1 VATAI
6 FVALQMKKIDWY
18 ILKTFMVSFFFV
30 LLLFTV
36 IGIVID
42 VSEKT
47 DDFVKSG
54 LNTSQIITQYYFGFV
69 PRIGAML
76 FPLWVFIAAIFF
88 TSKMAGRSEVIAI
101 LASGTSYNRFL
112 RPYFIGGLLLAIALW
127 FMQRTVIPRANE
139 IFSAFQIN
147 YIDKNSSYKDTK
159 ESNLEYSLRY
169 RRVDPSTY
177 AGIRGY
183 DTISKSG
190 GPFFLHRI
198 KDNKLVYNL
207 RAEQYRWDTTKKL
220 NKWVLTNV
228 TERTLIGNEEKI
240 SFIPEKQMDLNFRPA
255 DLNLDEY
262 AKDKLPTPE
271 LRRLIKMEELRGT
284 EGINGMK
291 VELYK
296 RDATPFSV
304 LVLALI
310 GGIVASRKVRGGSG
324 MHMAIGLTA
333 AATFVLL
340 DRFSTIFSTNG
351 NFHPLLAAW
360 TPNLI
365 FVFVAYYFYKKA
377 PK

>member
-1 VATAI
+1 
-6 FVALQMKKIDWY
+6 MKKIDWY
-18 ILKTFMVSFFFV
+18 ILRTFMVTFFFV

-54 LNTSQIITQYYFGFV
+54 LSSTQIITQYYFGFV

-112 RPYFIGGLLLAIALW
+112 RPYFFAGLLLAIMLW
-127 FMQRTVIPRANE
+127 WMQRTVIPKANE
-139 IFSAFQIN
+139 IFSAFQVN
-147 YIDKNSSYKDTK
+147 YIDKNSGYKEMK
-159 ESNLEYSLRY
+159 EPNQDNTLRY
-169 RRVDPSTY
+169 RRVDSFTY
-177 AGIRGY
+177 AGMRGY

-190 GPFFLHRI
+190 GPFFLHRV
-198 KDNKLVYNL
+198 KDNKMVYNL
-207 RAEQYRWDTTKKL
+207 RAESYRWDTTNRQ
-220 NKWVLTNV
+220 NKWLLSNV
-228 TERTLIGNEEKI
+228 TERTMTGNEEKI
-240 SFIPEKQMDLNFRPA
+240 SFVPQMRKDLNFTPP

-262 AKDKLPTPE
+262 SKDKLPTPQ
-271 LRRLIKMEELRGT
+271 LRQLIRMEELRGT
-284 EGINGMK
+284 EGINAMK

-304 LVLALI
+304 LILALI
-310 GGIVASRKVRGGSG
+310 GGIVASRRVRGGSG
-324 MHMAIGLTA
+324 MHLAIGLTA

-351 NFHPLLAAW
+351 NFPPFIAAW
-360 TPNLI
+360 LPNTI
-365 FVFVAYYFYKKA
+365 FIFVAYFFYKKA

>member
-1 VATAI
+1 
-6 FVALQMKKIDWY
+6 
-18 ILKTFMVSFFFV
+18 MVTFFFV
-30 LLLFTV
+30 LLLFTI

-54 LNTSQIITQYYFGFV
+54 LNSTQIITQYYFGFV

-112 RPYFIGGLLLAIALW
+112 RPYFFGGLLLAIMLW
-127 FMQRTVIPRANE
+127 WMQRTVIPKANE
-139 IFSAFQIN
+139 IYSAFQVN
-147 YIDKNSSYKDTK
+147 YIDKNSGYKEMK
-159 ESNLEYSLRY
+159 EPNQENTLKYK
-169 RRVDPSTY
+169 RVDSFTY
-177 AGIRGY
+177 AGMRGY
-183 DTISKSG
+183 DTTSKSG
-190 GPFFLHRI
+190 GPFFMHRI
-198 KDNKLVYNL
+198 RDNKVVYNL
-207 RAEQYRWDTTKKL
+207 RAEMYRWDTTNKQ
-220 NKWVLTNV
+220 NKWLLSNV
-228 TERTLIGNEEKI
+228 TERTMIGNEEKI
-240 SFIPEKQMDLNFRPA
+240 AFIPQITKDLNFTPA

-262 AKDKLPTPE
+262 SKDKLPTPE
-271 LRRLIKMEELRGT
+271 LRKLIKLEELRGT
-284 EGINGMK
+284 EGINAMK

-304 LVLALI
+304 LILALI
-310 GGIVASRKVRGGSG
+310 GGIVASRRVRGGSG
-324 MHMAIGLTA
+324 MHLAIGLTA

-351 NFHPLLAAW
+351 NFPPLIAAW
-360 TPNLI
+360 LPNTI
-365 FVFVAYYFYKKA
+365 FIFVAYYFYKKA

>member
-1 VATAI
+1 
-6 FVALQMKKIDWY
+6 MKKIDWY
-18 ILKTFMVSFFFV
+18 ILRTFMVTFFFV

-54 LNTSQIITQYYFGFV
+54 LSATQIITKYYFGFV

-112 RPYFIGGLLLAIALW
+112 RPYFFAGFLLAAMLW
-127 FMQRTVIPRANE
+127 WMQRTVIPKANE

-147 YIDKNSSYKDTK
+147 YIDKNSGYKDMKDPNPEHTLK
-159 ESNLEYSLRY
+159 YK
-169 RRVDPSTY
+169 RVDSFTY
-177 AGIRGY
+177 AGLRAY
-183 DTISKSG
+183 DTVTKSG
-190 GPFFLHRI
+190 GPLFLHRI
-198 KDNKLVYNL
+198 RDNKMVYNL
-207 RAEQYRWDTTKKL
+207 RAESYRWDTTNRQ
-220 NKWVLTNV
+220 NKWLLLNV
-228 TERTLIGNEEKI
+228 TERTMAGNDEKI
-240 SFIPEKQMDLNFRPA
+240 SFVTQLSKDLNFAPP

-262 AKDKLPTPE
+262 SKDKLPTPE
-271 LRRLIKMEELRGT
+271 LRRLIQMEELRGT
-284 EGINGMK
+284 EGINAMK

-304 LVLALI
+304 LILALI
-310 GGIVASRKVRGGSG
+310 GGIVASRRVRGGSG
-324 MHMAIGLTA
+324 MHLAIGLTA

-351 NFHPLLAAW
+351 NFHPLIAAW
-360 TPNLI
+360 LPNTI
-365 FVFVAYYFYKKA
+365 FIFVAYYFYKRA

>member
-1 VATAI
+1 
-6 FVALQMKKIDWY
+6 MKKIDWY
-18 ILKTFMVSFFFV
+18 IFRTFMVTFFFV

-54 LNTSQIITQYYFGFV
+54 LSGYQIITQYYFGFV

-112 RPYFIGGLLLAIALW
+112 RPYFFAGLLFAVMLW
-127 FMQRTVIPRANE
+127 FMQRSVIPRANE
-139 IFSAFQIN
+139 IFSLFQLN
-147 YIDKNSSYKDTK
+147 YIDKNSSYEQSK
-159 ESNLEYSLRY
+159 EDHLKNSLKY
-169 RRVDPSTY
+169 RRVDSFTY
-177 AGIRGY
+177 AGMRNY
-183 DTISKSG
+183 DTTSKSG
-190 GPFFLHRI
+190 VNFFMHRV
-198 KDNKLVYNL
+198 KDHKLVYNL
-207 RAEQYRWDTTKKL
+207 RAEAYKWDTANKQ
-220 NKWVLTNV
+220 NKWLLTNV
-228 TERTLIGNEEKI
+228 TERTITGTEEKI
-240 SFIPEKQMDLNFRPA
+240 TFTPQLTKTLNFTPG

-262 AKDKLPTPE
+262 SKDKLPTPA
-271 LRRLIKMEELRGT
+271 LRRLIQMEELRGT
-284 EGINGMK
+284 EGINAMK

-304 LVLALI
+304 LILALI
-310 GGIVASRKVRGGSG
+310 GGIVASRRVRGGSG
-324 MHMAIGLTA
+324 MHMAIGLTS

-351 NFHPLLAAW
+351 NFPPLIAAW
-360 TPNLI
+360 LPNTIFI
-365 FVFVAYYFYKKA
+365 FVAFYFYKKA

>member
-1 VATAI
+1 
-6 FVALQMKKIDWY
+6 MKKIDWY
-18 ILKTFMVSFFFV
+18 IIRTFLVSFFFV

-36 IGIVID
+36 IGIIID
-42 VSEKT
+42 ISERT

-54 LNTSQIITQYYFGFV
+54 LPATKIITEYYFGFV

-112 RPYFIGGLLLAIALW
+112 RPYFIVGLLLATMLW
-127 FMQRTVIPRANE
+127 WMQRTVIPKANE
-139 IFSAFQIN
+139 IFAAFQVT
-147 YIDKNSSYKDTK
+147 YIDKHSGYKQSK
-159 ESNLEYSLRY
+159 EPQHENTLKYK
-169 RRVDPSTY
+169 RVDSFTY
-177 AGIRGY
+177 AGMRGY

-198 KDNKLVYNL
+198 KDHKLVYNL
-207 RAEQYRWDTTKKL
+207 RADTYRWDTTNKQ
-220 NKWVLTNV
+220 NKWLLTNV
-228 TERTLIGNEEKI
+228 TERTLVGNEERLA
-240 SFIPEKQMDLNFRPA
+240 FIPSMTKDLNFTPG

-262 AKDKLPTPE
+262 SKDKLATPE
-271 LRRLIKMEELRGT
+271 LRKLIRMEEIRGT

-304 LVLALI
+304 LILAMI

-324 MHMAIGLTA
+324 MHLAIGLTA

-351 NFHPLLAAW
+351 NFPPLIAAW
-360 TPNLI
+360 LPNVI
-365 FVFVAYYFYKKA
+365 FMFVAWYFYKKA